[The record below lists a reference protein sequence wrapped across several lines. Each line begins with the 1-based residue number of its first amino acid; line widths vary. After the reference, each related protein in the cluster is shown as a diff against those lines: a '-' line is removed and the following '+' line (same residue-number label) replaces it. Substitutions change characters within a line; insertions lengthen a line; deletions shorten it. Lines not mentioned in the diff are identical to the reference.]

1 MGLPN
6 AVGTGVKRI
15 RGFLAGLSRRGGVG
29 VRRFAMGQ
37 LFDSGRY
44 IRDRWRGFR
53 IPGLVIDLHVEDS
66 GLNLLACRVGG
77 RFFKPQPE
85 IAAGGLRKDHGVRD
99 HAAAVRC
106 ALHASIESVR
116 PGLRIS
122 GYLKFEQFRAVIILG
137 KIDARHRLGFA
148 EVHHQ
153 PLRLRRLPVALRL
166 PYAVGVG
173 VKRIGRLL
181 PGLPRRGGIG
191 IRRLAVGQFGRFVS
205 RCGGNKRAR
214 EERQHNS
221 GGCRDDNQP
230 LEAHG

>member
-1 MGLPN
+1 MGLPH

-99 HAAAVRC
+99 HAAAVRR

-116 PGLRIS
+116 PSLRIS
-122 GYLKFEQFRAVIILG
+122 GYLEFKQFRTIIILG
-137 KIDARHRLGFA
+137 EIDARHRLGFA
-148 EVHHQ
+148 EIHHQ
-153 PLRLRRLPVALRL
+153 PLRLRRLQAALGL
-166 PYAVGVG
+166 PNAVGTG

-181 PGLPRRGGIG
+181 AGLPRRGGVG
-191 IRRLAVGQFGRFVS
+191 VRRFAMGQLFDSGRYIRDRG
-205 RCGGNKRAR
+205 
-214 EERQHNS
+214 
-221 GGCRDDNQP
+221 
-230 LEAHG
+230 